1 MNLLPQLANGGSESS
16 LIRFA
21 EPTAVDTVLDKR
33 SLLLLA
39 SNRCK
44 PLRSASVR
52 LQGTQGRVALSWPAS
67 Q

>member
-1 MNLLPQLANGGSESS
+1 MLPQPANAGNERT

-52 LQGTQGRVALSWPAS
+52 LQGPQGRVAVFWPAS